1 MRSKNHLILLI
12 INILCLVA
20 ICAGPVFG
28 QDNKTLKEYDKIIEK
43 HTKNNN
49 QIEAAKYLNKAGYL
63 SWRTGQ
69 LEEAI
74 KYFKSSIEINED
86 IGNKNAIKQL
96 NSNIG
101 LIYTDLKEFE
111 KSVEYLKRS
120 ITICK
125 MLNDVSMLVNNHINI
140 GIAYQGV
147 GQYKNSNQHLKT
159 ALDHARENNNIKLMK
174 TCYSS
179 LAENYRSMGNREE
192 SYKYFEL
199 ASSLNQEL
207 QKEKFEKL
215 EQEKKQAKEESLEKE
230 TALKQKEDTLKQV
243 RKITKEK
250 ELQIELLN
258 KEKKLQEL
266 TIKEAKVREEA
277 RKRTIVFLSSGL
289 VIFIF
294 LSGIIFWQ
302 FRQKK
307 SANKLLAKR
316 AEKINLQ
323 KEEIEKQKKKITS
336 SIQYARRI
344 QSAVLPP
351 DEEISQIIPNHFILH
366 KPRDIVSGDFY
377 WFTEKEGVAI
387 LAVADCTGHGVPG
400 AFMSMLGTAYLNEIV
415 NKIGINKHIRS
426 LNANE
431 ILGQLRENVIKSLH
445 QTNNTDS
452 KDGMDVALCIIDFE
466 NHQLQFAGANNPLL
480 LIRNNE
486 ITEIK
491 GDRMPI
497 GIGKHQTPFT
507 NHELDLQKDDVIF
520 MFSDG
525 YVDQFGGSKGGKFLL
540 KRFKKLLMEVHGY
553 SFDEQKSVLEKNF
566 NEWRGTHFQ
575 VDDVLVVG
583 LKIAPIPSRR
593 VLMDS
598 IDWQNK
604 RILIAEDTDLNYFL
618 LVEALKKT
626 KAQVFR
632 AKNGKEAIEFTKKQ
646 EVDLILMDLNMP
658 EVDGFEAVKKIR
670 KFRKDLPIIA
680 QTAQGQKGDKE
691 KCLKAGCNDYLAK
704 PVDLKV
710 FISKLNNYLSA

>member
-1 MRSKNHLILLI
+1 M
-12 INILCLVA
+12 
-20 ICAGPVFG
+20 
-28 QDNKTLKEYDKIIEK
+28 
-43 HTKNNN
+43 
-49 QIEAAKYLNKAGYL
+49 
-63 SWRTGQ
+63 
-69 LEEAI
+69 
-74 KYFKSSIEINED
+74 
-86 IGNKNAIKQL
+86 
-96 NSNIG
+96 
-101 LIYTDLKEFE
+101 
-111 KSVEYLKRS
+111 
-120 ITICK
+120 
-125 MLNDVSMLVNNHINI
+125 
-140 GIAYQGV
+140 
-147 GQYKNSNQHLKT
+147 
-159 ALDHARENNNIKLMK
+159 
-174 TCYSS
+174 
-179 LAENYRSMGNREE
+179 
-192 SYKYFEL
+192 
-199 ASSLNQEL
+199 

-215 EQEKKQAKEESLEKE
+215 EQEKKQAKAESLEKE
-230 TALKQKEDTLKQV
+230 TALKQKEDTLQQV

-266 TIKEAKVREEA
+266 TIKEAKAREEA

-307 SANKLLAKR
+307 TANKLLAKR

-351 DEEISQIIPNHFILH
+351 DEEISQVIPHHFIYH
-366 KPRDIVSGDFY
+366 KPRDMVSGDFY

-431 ILGQLRENVIKSLH
+431 IFGQLRENVIKSLH
-445 QTNNTDS
+445 QTNNTDR
-452 KDGMDVALCIIDFE
+452 KDGMDIALCIIDFE

-497 GIGKHQTPFT
+497 GIDKHQTAFT

-525 YVDQFGGSKGGKFLL
+525 YIDQFGGSKGGKFLL
-540 KRFKKLLMEVHGY
+540 KRFKKLLMEIHGY

-566 NEWRGTHFQ
+566 NEWRGSNFQ

-598 IDWQNK
+598 IDWQKK

-632 AKNGKEAIEFTKKQ
+632 AKNGKEAIEFTEKQ
-646 EVDLILMDLNMP
+646 DVDLILMDLNMP

-710 FISKLNNYLSA
+710 FISKLNTYLSALNIN